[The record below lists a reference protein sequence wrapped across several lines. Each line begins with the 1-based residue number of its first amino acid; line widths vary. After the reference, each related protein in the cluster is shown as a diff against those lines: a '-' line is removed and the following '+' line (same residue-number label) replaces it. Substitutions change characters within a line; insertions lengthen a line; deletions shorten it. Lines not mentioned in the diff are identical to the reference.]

1 MICFNGGTCD
11 SNADPPACACTGG
24 GSLLNGAIWEGPT
37 CEDRPACSFCGADSY
52 CGQQPNCDPSD
63 PPDPVIAELTFEVAI
78 ETVGEEGS
86 GARARFESDFANDI
100 STALGIS
107 AESIVVIGI
116 TGGSVTI
123 QFAILPDANFQ
134 LVDGTDGQFAFDP
147 ADKLT
152 QLAAMVADPGSDLYT
167 KEGSK
172 FLELGQ
178 PINTPAAI
186 PAASQGTSGELTK
199 ERCHSRLYCVLLT
212 PCVLFQMRSTL

>member
-1 MICFNGGTCD
+1 M
-11 SNADPPACACTGG
+11 
-24 GSLLNGAIWEGPT
+24 
-37 CEDRPACSFCGADSY
+37 
-52 CGQQPNCDPSD
+52 
-63 PPDPVIAELTFEVAI
+63 
-78 ETVGEEGS
+78 
-86 GARARFESDFANDI
+86 
-100 STALGIS
+100 STALGIN

-172 FLELGQ
+172 FIELGQ

-186 PAASQGTSGELTK
+186 PAASQGASGELTK
-199 ERCHSRLYCVLLT
+199 ERCHSGLYSVLLT
-212 PCVLFQMRSTL
+212 PCVLFQMRSTLWAPFEALGGLQRQAISSSRVFGPQLYGRFAGCG